1 MVSLVQMLIPIYHC
15 TCKGLQGGTL
25 RGPVFFCDFSKG
37 FKKEYSSF
45 EEGNICEC
53 VQVCIFLVL
62 LKSIQSGDG
71 TSLLAMSW
79 FTGTILNLNQRFT
92 I

>member
-1 MVSLVQMLIPIYHC
+1 MDLF
-15 TCKGLQGGTL
+15 
-25 RGPVFFCDFSKG
+25 FFCDVSKG

-45 EEGNICEC
+45 EEGNICEFVKVC
-53 VQVCIFLVL
+53 VFLVL

-79 FTGTILNLNQRFT
+79 FTGTILNLNQGLIYNLVLRNLIILFCFSENYL
-92 I
+92 